1 MMISEFTSIFEL
13 AAGLNAAFVVVEYS
27 RSFSKQLYENA
38 FKFDSHIDNEI
49 CTPQEL
55 IDEETLQGLESVKCG
70 ENETGKLIE
79 KIRRDKEKLNDFI
92 TQERTSLK
100 ATAKTACELRSHSGL
115 SLLNFIFCLFV
126 LLLSPFEAFHP
137 TITQYLVILVSLSI
151 LVAQIICWIEDASN
165 NNRICMFNS
174 LTHSVKESFWLF
186 ITGGSLSV
194 LGYGFLRYLS
204 LTWKLETE
212 GFLYLM
218 YFAALLPY
226 LNFVVFTFIFKRR
239 LQGVQNEIRKTKSE
253 VAKKCDAI
261 NALANKVNTVSEVSH
276 MLEVTD

>member
-1 MMISEFTSIFEL
+1 MISEFTSIFEL
-13 AAGLNAAFVVVEYS
+13 AAGLNAVFVVVEYS

-38 FKFDSHIDNEI
+38 FKFDTYIENEI

-55 IDEETLQGLESVKCG
+55 IDEETLKGLESVKCG

-92 TQERTSLK
+92 TQERKSLK

-115 SLLNFIFCLFV
+115 SLLNFIFCLFM
-126 LLLSPFEAFHP
+126 LMLSPFELFHP
-137 TITQYLVILVSLSI
+137 TISQCVVIFVSLCI
-151 LVAQIICWIEDASN
+151 FIAQVICWIGDSSN
-165 NNRICMFNS
+165 NNRICLFNS
-174 LTHSVKESFWLF
+174 LTHSVTESFGLF
-186 ITGGSLSV
+186 MISGFLSV
-194 LGYGFLRYLS
+194 LGYGILRDYS
-204 LTWKLETE
+204 QTWRFKAE
-212 GFLYLM
+212 GFLYVM

-226 LNFVVFTFIFKRR
+226 LNFVVFTYIFKKR
-239 LQGVQNEIRKTKSE
+239 LQGVQNEISKTKSK
-253 VAKKCDAI
+253 VANKCSDI